1 MKRRI
6 IAVALAV
13 AASPAFALDVGAP
26 YEQVEVDRQ
35 LPNIEFAPVAPY
47 KADEHAPYEQ
57 LVIDRMLP
65 DLPTRRQQF
74 AGPVGGNTRC
84 FQAWQRLGLEAVDAS
99 AAQVRGFQSTADVQL
114 IAASRR
120 PKYTP

>member
-13 AASPAFALDVGAP
+13 AASPALALDIGAP
-26 YEQVEVDRQ
+26 YEQVQVDRQ

-65 DLPTRRQQF
+65 DLPTRLQQF
-74 AGPVGGNTRC
+74 AGLVGGGTRT
-84 FQAWQRLGLEAVDAS
+84 DAGPDGYAGAES
-99 AAQVRGFQSTADVQL
+99 PWAKDFNF
-114 IAASRR
+114 IA
-120 PKYTP
+120 PPL

>member
-13 AASPAFALDVGAP
+13 AASPALALDIGAP

-35 LPNIEFAPVAPY
+35 LPNLEFAPVAPY
-47 KADEHAPYEQ
+47 KADVHAPYEQ

-74 AGPVGGNTRC
+74 AGPAGGNTRT
-84 FQAWQRLGLEAVDAS
+84 DAGADS
-99 AAQVRGFQSTADVQL
+99 DAAAESPCANDFHFTAPPL
-114 IAASRR
+114 
-120 PKYTP
+120 